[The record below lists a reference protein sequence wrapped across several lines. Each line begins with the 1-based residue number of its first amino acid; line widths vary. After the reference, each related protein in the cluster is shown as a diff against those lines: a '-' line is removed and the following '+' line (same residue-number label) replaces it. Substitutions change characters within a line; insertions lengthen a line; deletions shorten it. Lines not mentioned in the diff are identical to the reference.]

1 MSDVNTANQ
10 CEFERCFETYVVSGG
25 GFNVERAR
33 GKTKKEGPLMTS
45 SYSANRDNYFWFA

>member
-33 GKTKKEGPLMTS
+33 GKTKKEGPLLTS